1 MLHVPSLS
9 TVASLGEKV
18 TLNPKWL
25 PTFLSCDSSKHSFIY
40 LFLAF
45 LTPGCVNIT
54 WGFKSQRGLRSS
66 EGWEG
71 RTQSRG
77 RRVRGG
83 RRGLGTREGG
93 RWGIMGGTS
102 QVKFAEGAPVST
114 VPQWG
119 VGKVEVHS
127 EKWRAEVL

>member
-1 MLHVPSLS
+1 M
-9 TVASLGEKV
+9 GDE
-18 TLNPKWL
+18 
-25 PTFLSCDSSKHSFIY
+25 D
-40 LFLAF
+40 
-45 LTPGCVNIT
+45 
-54 WGFKSQRGLRSS
+54 WGP
-66 EGWEG
+66 E
-71 RTQSRG
+71 
-77 RRVRGG
+77 
-83 RRGLGTREGG
+83 EGG